1 MNLVYAPSPDIP
13 ALEHDSRYVSRMC
26 RELIDNAL
34 SATPTNGVVEMRT
47 EVQDGNVRML
57 VKEQGRGIST
67 HVQNAMFEPFASRK
81 DNGVGTGMG
90 LLVVSAIVDV
100 NGWMLDIATSSESG
114 TTIIVGIPLQAD
126 SNHG

>member
-1 MNLVYAPSPDIP
+1 
-13 ALEHDSRYVSRMC
+13 MC